1 MLEKTPSFKTAFQ
14 CYEKYVCNESHSN
27 LLLMSVVSLISEHQ
41 TNNRKY
47 PCSSYPY
54 SYSKKFISH
63 NQRQEPTP
71 LRQQNAI
78 LAKRVQ
84 HLEQKVAEQDRQ
96 LAFLDPGHDRYAPKL
111 AAVVSA
117 WLNYNE
123 QPGRTPK
130 QSLLQFL
137 RRNASNYGLVD
148 SEGNPKCLDDL
159 AAIANW
165 KTNGGAPKTP
175 SKKSFH

>member
-1 MLEKTPSFKTAFQ
+1 MLEKAPSFKTAFQ
-14 CYEKYVCNESHSN
+14 RYEKYVCNESHSN
-27 LLLMSVVSLISEHQ
+27 LLLMSVVSLISEYR
-41 TNNRKY
+41 TNHRE
-47 PCSSYPY
+47 YPY
-54 SYSKKFISH
+54 NSNTKLIISD
-63 NQRQEPTP
+63 NQNQEPTP

-84 HLEQKVAEQDRQ
+84 QLEQKVAEQDRQ
-96 LAFLDPGHDRYAPKL
+96 LAFLDPEHDRYAPKL

-117 WLNYNE
+117 WHNYNE

-137 RRNASNYGLVD
+137 TKNANNFGLVD
-148 SEGNPKCLDDL
+148 SEGTPLKGLIDL
-159 AAIANW
+159 AAVANW
-165 KTNGGAPKTP
+165 QPNGGAPKTP